1 MFVRVHWVCLCL
13 LVYVYQCCLCVLLYG
28 LPQDAI
34 KYTKQVGE
42 DTAKLT
48 ECLEIM
54 AAIPKRTNDVVHLS
68 ALEDYEEPFVELGQ
82 LMHQGL
88 LFMTESRTLRTL
100 EKERQL
106 FLFTRAILVCRQ
118 HKRENGQIRYAFR
131 QKINLVVRE

>member
-1 MFVRVHWVCLCL
+1 MFACV
-13 LVYVYQCCLCVLLYG
+13 LCVCFYLYIFHCCCVSLHGLL
-28 LPQDAI
+28 QDAI

-68 ALEDYEEPFVELGQ
+68 ALEDYDEPFMELGQ
-82 LMHQGL
+82 LVHQGL
-88 LFMTESRTLRTL
+88 LFMAESRTLRTL
-100 EKERQL
+100 EKERQI